1 MTDAGEIV
9 KSGAFDKLADI
20 VHKLAGPMADEVG
33 LLIGDK
39 VKVYRV
45 RNWVHVFQKVKKI
58 LDKAKIPAGAV
69 PPRILLPILDASSV
83 ENDETL
89 QDLWAGLLASASEQ
103 SDSLSPSFV
112 ETLKQLTP
120 AQAQTLNKWFDFAER
135 RHGNLGP
142 INSLTLSTDGPEPH
156 STTEILTTETFERLG
171 LIRREYDLQERENP
185 FFGTFLLGPGYSEPM
200 FGNLGTRGKGKLPE
214 LTYEFKFTEYGI
226 QFMKACRGP
235 VKKHTSNKAS
245 AGSPPFGG

>member
-142 INSLTLSTDGPEPH
+142 INSLTLS
-156 STTEILTTETFERLG
+156 
-171 LIRREYDLQERENP
+171 
-185 FFGTFLLGPGYSEPM
+185 
-200 FGNLGTRGKGKLPE
+200 
-214 LTYEFKFTEYGI
+214 
-226 QFMKACRGP
+226 
-235 VKKHTSNKAS
+235 
-245 AGSPPFGG
+245 